1 MHDHDDGGDDGGGGV
16 GDDGDGGGGD
26 DDDDDDNGAECASAV
41 CSSMWMQCECVSFKT
56 MRVCELTGGACAP
69 HHQKQWPEQPTTSRH
84 HHPWPAIASTCL
96 CIGRQL
102 LARSGLLKRV
112 SASCAGARQA
122 TVSQHHS
129 SGMQKQ
135 HRRMATTHWQPR
147 QQPQQH
153 SGSHDNSHNNTA
165 ALFNHQKSP
174 YLHATRASVF
184 SLASLPSAQRRRWMQ
199 DPPRRDVGHH
209 WRHGQLLHG
218 HCWHSVPLAV
228 AMPVRHHEPQ
238 LHFQRLSCCAQT
250 SAPSPPS

>member
-1 MHDHDDGGDDGGGGV
+1 
-16 GDDGDGGGGD
+16 
-26 DDDDDDNGAECASAV
+26 
-41 CSSMWMQCECVSFKT
+41 MWMQCECVSFKT

-153 SGSHDNSHNNTA
+153 IGSHDNSHNNTLAATTTATTTHWQPRQQPQQHIGSHDNSHNNTA
-165 ALFNHQKSP
+165 ALFNHEKSP

-184 SLASLPSAQRRRWMQ
+184 SLGSLPSAQRRRWMQ

-218 HCWHSVPLAV
+218 HCWHSVPPAV